1 MKSLSPEILLIASL
15 GIAMVPLMISVGTCY
30 LKFSIVLSL
39 LKSGFGT
46 QQAPSTA
53 LVMAL
58 SLVMS
63 MVVMQPVLTD
73 TVNQLSDVK
82 IDELAN
88 GSFKALSNRGSE
100 IVQPWKGFLLEHSGD
115 RELAIFSDLAKR
127 KDAHASQ
134 SEAEATLNPHNV
146 DRANASLVTAVA
158 AFVLSEIKKGFTLA
172 FFLLIPFFVIDLV
185 VANILV
191 ALGLTMMSPVIVSL
205 PIKILLFVTTDG
217 WLLLARNLIKA
228 YQ

>member
-1 MKSLSPEILLIASL
+1 MKTLSPEILVIASI
-15 GIAMVPLMISVGTCY
+15 GIAAVPLMIAVGTCY

-46 QQAPSTA
+46 QQAPSSS

-63 MVVMQPVLTD
+63 LVVMQPVISDSLD
-73 TVNQLSDVK
+73 RVSALKVADLSSASFGK
-82 IDELAN
+82 ITEQAN
-88 GSFKALSNRGSE
+88 SL
-100 IVQPWKGFLLEHSGD
+100 VQPWKTFLLGHSGD
-115 RELAIFSDLAKR
+115 RELTVFSRLAV
-127 KDAHASQ
+127 ASHQ
-134 SEAEATLNPHNV
+134 EAAQQLEGPSV
-146 DRANASLVTAVA
+146 IDRSQVALTAALA

-185 VANILV
+185 VANLLV

-205 PIKILLFVTTDG
+205 PLKLLLFISTDG
-217 WLLLARNLIKA
+217 WLLLARNLIQA
-228 YQ
+228 YR

>member
-1 MKSLSPEILLIASL
+1 MKTLSPELLVIASVAVAT
-15 GIAMVPLMISVGTCY
+15 IPLMIAVGTCY

-46 QQAPSTA
+46 QQAPSA
-53 LVMAL
+53 SLVMAL

-63 MVVMQPVLTD
+63 LISMQPV
-73 TVNQLSDVK
+73 
-82 IDELAN
+82 IDEVLKKVVAVRLVEL
-88 GSFKALSNRGSE
+88 SSATIAKAVDQARA
-100 IVQPWKGFLLEHSGD
+100 ITQPWKTFLLSHSGE
-115 RELAIFSDLAKR
+115 RELTVFTALTHNPMQKPLQSLEGPLVLDR
-127 KDAHASQ
+127 SQ
-134 SEAEATLNPHNV
+134 V
-146 DRANASLVTAVA
+146 SLSVALA

-205 PIKILLFVTTDG
+205 PLKILLFISSDG
-217 WLLLARNLIKA
+217 WLLLARNLIQA
-228 YQ
+228 YR